1 MQHTIP
7 VQCSP
12 ALALE
17 LRSNTSTFQLVPPIQ
32 TTRIIGNS
40 RRITKLMNKKN
51 GRLHLVWGFLYSI
64 LPELICSLF
73 ICLFFHVEFFSVV
86 FQFFFS
92 FSLFEFVMTK
102 PTSAYVS
109 TQQECKQLKS
119 CNVQLSKSGNVT
131 NLFLCSEQ
139 QVQQCLLLRGEKI
152 GKFEN

>member
-7 VQCSP
+7 VLQCSP

-17 LRSNTSTFQLVPPIQ
+17 LRSNTSMYQPTPPIQ
-32 TTRIIGNS
+32 TTC

-51 GRLHLVWGFLYSI
+51 GHLHLVWSFLYRI

-73 ICLFFHVEFFSVV
+73 ICLFFHVEFLSIV

-92 FSLFEFVMTK
+92 FSLFEFLMTK

-119 CNVQLSKSGNVT
+119 CNVQLSKLGNIT
-131 NLFLCSEQ
+131 NLFLCSEE
-139 QVQQCLLLRGEKI
+139 QVQQCLLL
-152 GKFEN
+152 